1 MSQTFLDRAED
12 LQWLRETHLPSLR
25 VGECVVILH
34 GNEDCPERLDVYA
47 RNHCQC
53 EPTVFALKE
62 DGSGYDLVVQGEYE
76 E

>member
-1 MSQTFLDRAED
+1 MTQTFLYRSED

-25 VGECVVILH
+25 HECVVILH

-47 RNHCQC
+47 RNHCEC
-53 EPTVFALKE
+53 EPTVYVLSE
-62 DGSGYDLVVQGEYE
+62 DGKGYELVVQGEYE